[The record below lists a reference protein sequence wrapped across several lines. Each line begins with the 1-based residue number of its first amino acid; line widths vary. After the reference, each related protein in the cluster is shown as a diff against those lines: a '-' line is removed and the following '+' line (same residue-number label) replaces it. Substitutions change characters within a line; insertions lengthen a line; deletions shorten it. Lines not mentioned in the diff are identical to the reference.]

1 MAIVKRCYICE
12 ALYAI
17 LCVQL
22 LTLIGLL
29 KVALGNIF
37 IVLLTL
43 VTELV
48 IRKACSYTCSTF
60 IGGKYLTN

>member
-12 ALYAI
+12 ALYVI

-29 KVALGNIF
+29 KVALG
-37 IVLLTL
+37 
-43 VTELV
+43 
-48 IRKACSYTCSTF
+48 
-60 IGGKYLTN
+60 